1 LAALTLTKLDQRAA
15 RRSFDRAAANYDAS
29 AVLQREVE
37 SRLFERLEHF
47 SERSA
52 LAPEM
57 ILDLGCGTGHG
68 SSALARRFPEANLL
82 ALDWSFG
89 MLEQWRARPAL
100 ATEGRFA
107 LHADMHRLPLAPRS
121 VDLVFSNLALQWS
134 ADQDRVFDEVRRVL
148 RAGGLFVFSS
158 FGPDTLHELR
168 SAWSSV
174 DDGPHVNR
182 FIDMHDVGDALVR
195 TGFRD
200 PVLDSELLLLTY
212 ADPLALMRELKA
224 FGARNSARGRA
235 SGLTGR
241 GALRGVLAAYEDFRR
256 DDRYPATY
264 ELVFGVARGPDEG
277 QPVRGRDGEVAT
289 FSVDSLRARR

>member
-1 LAALTLTKLDQRAA
+1 MTLTKLDPAAA

-47 SERSA
+47 TGRSA
-52 LAPEM
+52 QVPER

-68 SSALARRFPEANLL
+68 SLALARRFPAAFLL
-82 ALDWSFG
+82 ALDWSSG
-89 MLEQWRARPAL
+89 MLEQWCARASL
-100 ATEGRFA
+100 ATDGRFA
-107 LHADMHRLPLAPRS
+107 LRADMHRLPLAPRS
-121 VDLVFSNLALQWS
+121 MDLVFSNLALQWS
-134 ADQDRVFDEVRRVL
+134 AEQERVFEEVRRVL
-148 RAGGLFVFSS
+148 RPGGLFVFSS

-168 SAWSSV
+168 SAWSTV
-174 DDGPHVNR
+174 DDGPHIHR

-195 TGFRD
+195 AGFRD
-200 PVLDSELLLLTY
+200 PVLDSEPLLLTY

-224 FGARNSARGRA
+224 FGARNAARGRA

-241 GALRGVLAAYEDFRR
+241 GALRRVLAAYEGFRR
-256 DDRYPATY
+256 DDRYPATF

-277 QPVRGRDGEVAT
+277 QPVRGGDGEVAT